1 MSQEPNSNKSDGAEE
16 DSSTTIVPNST
27 SRNTNNTSENTSR
40 HTEGKYRGR
49 ENFLSARFNSTNYHH
64 KWFLVIK
71 DVTFLFVEVF
81 CRCCAEMFNQIFFT
95 DTNDPVKREET
106 PFSLK
111 HFLKR
116 DMNLAKS
123 TQPDYGQKST
133 GARPKIPMHIGVDNA
148 KMKRSPK
155 FSSFDSQASL
165 AEFSSASASTSLPNA
180 NDNSTLT
187 NACQS
192 STYDLSESPSYHN
205 DTAAHFQRSFST
217 YEMGGGRRLNNASA
231 VNSQHH
237 FDMLLAPRSPKTV
250 ISPEMSSALPDFV
263 QDHILVE
270 NYHNMAPNTSS
281 TTSMQL
287 PDFTLNSHNNT
298 LSR

>member
-1 MSQEPNSNKSDGAEE
+1 MNA
-16 DSSTTIVPNST
+16 V
-27 SRNTNNTSENTSR
+27 
-40 HTEGKYRGR
+40 
-49 ENFLSARFNSTNYHH
+49 SAVQS
-64 KWFLVIK
+64 
-71 DVTFLFVEVF
+71 
-81 CRCCAEMFNQIFFT
+81 
-95 DTNDPVKREET
+95 
-106 PFSLK
+106 
-111 HFLKR
+111 
-116 DMNLAKS
+116 
-123 TQPDYGQKST
+123 DYGQKLT

-165 AEFSSASASTSLPNA
+165 AEFSSASSSTSLPNA
-180 NDNSTLT
+180 NDNNTLT
-187 NACQS
+187 SACQS
-192 STYDLSESPSYHN
+192 ATYDDPSYHN

-217 YEMGGGRRLNNASA
+217 YEMGGGRRLHNPSA

-237 FDMLLAPRSPKTV
+237 FDMLSVPRSPKTI

-270 NYHNMAPNTSS
+270 NLYHNMAPNTSS

-287 PDFTLNSHNNT
+287 PDFTINSHNNI

>member
-1 MSQEPNSNKSDGAEE
+1 M
-16 DSSTTIVPNST
+16 
-27 SRNTNNTSENTSR
+27 
-40 HTEGKYRGR
+40 
-49 ENFLSARFNSTNYHH
+49 FLICS
-64 KWFLVIK
+64 VIK
-71 DVTFLFVEVF
+71 TLTFF
-81 CRCCAEMFNQIFFT
+81 A
-95 DTNDPVKREET
+95 DTNDLIKREET

-116 DMNLAKS
+116 DMNVART
-123 TQPDYGQKST
+123 TQPDYGQKLT
-133 GARPKIPMHIGVDNA
+133 GARPKIIPMHIGVDNA
-148 KMKRSPK
+148 RMKRSPK

-165 AEFSSASASTSLPNA
+165 AEFSSASSSTSLPNA

-187 NACQS
+187 SACQS
-192 STYDLSESPSYHN
+192 STYNLSESPSYHN

-217 YEMGGGRRLNNASA
+217 YEMGGGRRLNNPSA

-237 FDMLLAPRSPKTV
+237 FDMLSAPRSPKTI

-270 NYHNMAPNTSS
+270 NHLFHNMTPNTSS
-281 TTSMQL
+281 TSSMHL
-287 PDFTLNSHNNT
+287 PDFTINSLNNT

>member
-1 MSQEPNSNKSDGAEE
+1 M
-16 DSSTTIVPNST
+16 
-27 SRNTNNTSENTSR
+27 
-40 HTEGKYRGR
+40 
-49 ENFLSARFNSTNYHH
+49 
-64 KWFLVIK
+64 
-71 DVTFLFVEVF
+71 F
-81 CRCCAEMFNQIFFT
+81 CRCCVQVLKLHIFST
-95 DTNDPVKREET
+95 DINDSVKREET

-116 DMNLAKS
+116 DMSAARS
-123 TQPDYGQKST
+123 TQSDYGQKLT

-165 AEFSSASASTSLPNA
+165 AEFSSASSSTSLPNA
-180 NDNSTLT
+180 NDTSTLT
-187 NACQS
+187 SACQS

-205 DTAAHFQRSFST
+205 ETAAHFQRSFST
-217 YEMGGGRRLNNASA
+217 YEMGGGRRLNNPSA

-237 FDMLLAPRSPKTV
+237 FDMLAAPRSPKTI

-270 NYHNMAPNTSS
+270 NYHNMAPITSS

-287 PDFTLNSHNNT
+287 PDFTINSHNNT
-298 LSR
+298 LPR